1 MSPTIDLGLV
11 LPSSVEAL
19 DIPRLNNRTIRH
31 CDVRY
36 AIFFASLDET
46 KVILTHLFLTS
57 GENFF
62 NRFTQFTGKVK
73 NTKLQ
78 IPLPRDFFD

>member
-1 MSPTIDLGLV
+1 MHYPG
-11 LPSSVEAL
+11 
-19 DIPRLNNRTIRH
+19 IRH

-36 AIFFASLDET
+36 AVFYGSLASNGVTVEQVVLA
-46 KVILTHLFLTS
+46 S

-62 NRFTQFTGKVK
+62 TYFQRFEGKVK

-78 IPLPRDFFD
+78 IPLPGDFFD